1 MLGFHRRVKAKTS
14 FQDDD
19 VPIDDDTTTKPL
31 FTRRKKIDAKVF
43 RDITVKKLQE
53 KLKEYEDNLE
63 VTLRE
68 QLKEQESQLRQ
79 EGEEQI
85 ASLAVKLEE
94 AEKKSST
101 YKVLRPFFCK
111 PLPLLHKPHSPFYR
125 LHPLFHKPRP
135 FPSQSSHFFLKLLPL
150 CLIGPCWAAL
160 ENSQSELMGL
170 KSRYDE
176 VTQSKFE
183 ELELMMSDLERAN
196 QPYPYI
202 LTQPGTTRFTAA
214 ICTPHV
220 QKIILDC
227 GGTARIVVDPEDYV
241 AFFELLNRHNI
252 TKLFEVKCSSCEI
265 KCSSCEGMISSCK
278 RAAVAEKE
286 LSVLKERLEVG
297 GALTAPASDRASLEL
312 ELCAKEKQISHL
324 TDDLQRLQSTLA
336 MLKETSASKIAQ
348 LEELLAEKDRTIQA
362 LEEKLHDQRDYKE
375 IKNELGA
382 TELPDSPGK
391 PQQLPLEVA
400 LLEKNKTLQSENTS
414 LKVSQAEIS
423 GFPTLQTVESFGS
436 LLGEEIVSSFTQNLP
451 PPPPQP
457 VQPPPQSSMEDGG
470 SQSDTSQSPPP
481 TATVSQL
488 QDLVRQ
494 RLESCS
500 EDALNTL
507 VIARC
512 VRELLNAHNIGQRLF
527 ARLVLGLSQGTVS
540 ELLSKPKP
548 WDKLTEKGR
557 DSYRKMYA
565 WASDEAC
572 INMLKSLLPKKGKEM
587 FSYKQED
594 EERVAQILR
603 EARAAMCQQEKSQ
616 LSETRDEG
624 GGGTKTPPKPSRRP
638 RKYENDDIPA
648 EMVVRIYQEELS
660 KLMGQRVEEG
670 YERTQEE
677 IQQALSIYQQ
687 ELARLNYHSSN
698 SSSSSDSLSSRW
710 KDSADPPSAFPPIIK
725 QEPEESGG
733 GAEDSPLQMMQSI
746 TNSLLAQA
754 TSQFSGHR
762 PTKAVLP
769 PITQQQFDQYKNLN
783 TENIVK
789 KVKEQLSQFSIS
801 QRLFGE
807 SVLGLS
813 QGSVSDL
820 LARPKPWHM
829 LTQKGR
835 EPFIRMQIFLEDEN
849 AAHKLVASQ
858 YKIAPER
865 LMRTPSFNGTPIVEN
880 VPLEHLREKSP
891 ESPQQ
896 SPLPLSVKSPMHEQ
910 PSVYEIA
917 AMTTDLDTFAITIQI
932 KETLIAHN
940 IGQKLFGD
948 SVLGLSQGSVSELL
962 SKPKPWHLLSAK
974 GREPFIRMQL
984 WLRDPHN
991 ISKLK
996 NIKNERR
1003 DVIKRGPPMSEL
1015 PEYFLHQEVVTASV
1029 KKPRILFSE
1038 EQKEALRLA
1047 YAIDPYPS
1055 SETVEFLAKEL
1066 GLSIRTVT
1074 NWFHNH
1080 RMRVKGSS
1088 HQPRNHVTL
1097 PHSFDPLK
1105 FRHLLGQR
1113 LAEICQQPMPR
1124 IPIESE
1130 DETLDLRVIN
1140 PCAAPQRVD
1149 TSFED
1154 DSREDEVINGVC
1166 VIQATPAP
1174 L

>member
-1 MLGFHRRVKAKTS
+1 MKRGNEPES
-14 FQDDD
+14 GN
-19 VPIDDDTTTKPL
+19 KPGEPR
-31 FTRRKKIDAKVF
+31 F
-43 RDITVKKLQE
+43 
-53 KLKEYEDNLE
+53 KE
-63 VTLRE
+63 
-68 QLKEQESQLRQ
+68 
-79 EGEEQI
+79 
-85 ASLAVKLEE
+85 
-94 AEKKSST
+94 
-101 YKVLRPFFCK
+101 
-111 PLPLLHKPHSPFYR
+111 
-125 LHPLFHKPRP
+125 
-135 FPSQSSHFFLKLLPL
+135 
-150 CLIGPCWAAL
+150 
-160 ENSQSELMGL
+160 
-170 KSRYDE
+170 
-176 VTQSKFE
+176 
-183 ELELMMSDLERAN
+183 
-196 QPYPYI
+196 
-202 LTQPGTTRFTAA
+202 
-214 ICTPHV
+214 
-220 QKIILDC
+220 
-227 GGTARIVVDPEDYV
+227 
-241 AFFELLNRHNI
+241 
-252 TKLFEVKCSSCEI
+252 
-265 KCSSCEGMISSCK
+265 

-336 MLKETSASKIAQ
+336 MLKETSASKVRFPHFKMSNPTWMYVCQIAQ

-849 AAHKLVASQ
+849 AAHKLAM
-858 YKIAPER
+858 IGGECP
-865 LMRTPSFNGTPIVEN
+865 EN

-1003 DVIKRGPPMSEL
+1003 DARESSPPHESPLPGDDFQVLDANTQTNLYEVLRLANADCVAVIKRGPPMSEL

-1140 PCAAPQRVD
+1140 PVNGRGENGDRPPRSKRRKCAAPQRVD